1 MAKLFLLPLLLCLLW
16 TLFLRINGV
25 SLKQGSKGFGYI
37 LGISAIIW
45 LMFAVLLWLT
55 SGQNQANY

>member
-25 SLKQGSKGFGYI
+25 PLKQGSKGFGYI
-37 LGISAIIW
+37 LGISAVIW
-45 LMFAVLLWLT
+45 LMFAALLWLT